1 MACERGLRFDD
12 YEMGQRRELSRP
24 GQQRPVTSLAWL
36 HAQGMQP
43 GDRVAACLPNIPKIV
58 VVLLSAVR
66 LGAVWSVCAPDVGT
80 SAVHDGFQ
88 GRSGAC
94 LPGCPRTMPAGS
106 TSYCRTAERS
116 ATSEAQPTLS
126 ASRQSTWVHRALTVQ
141 RLPSQAIAPC
151 FPAPDRNLS
160 FKKHQFSQVR
170 DRFMCRA
177 DIEDAGHQNIKL
189 NPIQHL
195 KR

>member
-126 ASRQSTWVHRALTVQ
+126 ASRQSTWVHRALTTY
-141 RLPSQAIAPC
+141 S
-151 FPAPDRNLS
+151 
-160 FKKHQFSQVR
+160 R
-170 DRFMCRA
+170 DTLFNR
-177 DIEDAGHQNIKL
+177 
-189 NPIQHL
+189 
-195 KR
+195 

>member
-1 MACERGLRFDD
+1 MACERGLPFDD

-58 VVLLSAVR
+58 VVLLSVVR

-94 LPGCPRTMPAGS
+94 LLGCPRTMPAGS

-126 ASRQSTWVHRALTVQ
+126 ASRQSTWVHRALTMDALITALGGSPPPFN
-141 RLPSQAIAPC
+141 RSPNAFIKGLYLSATIAGMY
-151 FPAPDRNLS
+151 S
-160 FKKHQFSQVR
+160 
-170 DRFMCRA
+170 
-177 DIEDAGHQNIKL
+177 E
-189 NPIQHL
+189 
-195 KR
+195 